1 MKEVELT
8 ELNHFED
15 TIEKN
20 SAELKSTRN
29 SYKRGRG
36 GRDQG
41 RNKRSQKKVR
51 VFNSDAGRRNV
62 KSKEN
67 LIHGLRQQGQRTY
80 GQGSGRG
87 RRTVRRR
94 RVEKRAVDERLL
106 TDRADT
112 YSPKSIGES
121 PSNVGED
128 WDDEKISMLHMEG
141 ADNINDAEEVE
152 SDDNAQAVEYDQGN
166 WEIGFSNASN
176 GWRGG
181 LVEASDE
188 DVDASED
195 DNGIEEAGE
204 EDSEV
209 DAEMSEGSDG
219 TANRIGNDEGSDSA
233 VSDDYSE

>member
-1 MKEVELT
+1 
-8 ELNHFED
+8 
-15 TIEKN
+15 
-20 SAELKSTRN
+20 
-29 SYKRGRG
+29 
-36 GRDQG
+36 
-41 RNKRSQKKVR
+41 
-51 VFNSDAGRRNV
+51 
-62 KSKEN
+62 
-67 LIHGLRQQGQRTY
+67 
-80 GQGSGRG
+80 
-87 RRTVRRR
+87 
-94 RVEKRAVDERLL
+94 
-106 TDRADT
+106 
-112 YSPKSIGES
+112 
-121 PSNVGED
+121 
-128 WDDEKISMLHMEG
+128 MLHMEG